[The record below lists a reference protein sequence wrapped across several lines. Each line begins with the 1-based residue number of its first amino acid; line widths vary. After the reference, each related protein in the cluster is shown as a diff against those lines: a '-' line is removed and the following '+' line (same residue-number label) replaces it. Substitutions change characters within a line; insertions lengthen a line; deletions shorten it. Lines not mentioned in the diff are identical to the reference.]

1 MAAGFSVFRR
11 LSTGL
16 YYVQFRDPVS
26 GARLSPRALGTRN
39 KDEALVK
46 IGQWLHDGIPTQ
58 NDRHQSIP
66 EAAKVEAALRAVRT
80 APLTPSD
87 ALRLVSELRARGLI
101 TLEAR
106 PKSGPSSEPF
116 GAWLRAFW
124 KYDNTYIRERLAHGQ
139 RATKRHCQDMEGR
152 AREIEA
158 LLPAGLALG
167 EVKRSHLVDLGL
179 ALKARGLAPATINK
193 DLSAATTALRWA
205 AANEI
210 IPNDPTRGLRGFS
223 GVRRIR
229 GILEPAEVK
238 ALFSATWTDERAHVA
253 CLVAMTTG
261 ARLGEVLA
269 LQRQDIGED
278 RLFIRHS
285 YSIRDGLKTP
295 KNGEARVVPLLP
307 GVRTAL
313 LAHDANNLHALE
325 EKRARLPETMRPRLP
340 GPERFIFMG
349 IKPNR
354 PIDANRILLG
364 MRKALVSMNG
374 KEWGDKEARKKVLA
388 EYSARGIDFHSWRH
402 WYATNMA
409 DRLDARTVQ
418 KATGHKTEAMLEH
431 YAEHE
436 LEGDLSRLGV
446 AAGEAFGGLIEK
458 DAGTRLEDSSTE
470 SSQE

>member
-1 MAAGFSVFRR
+1 MFIR
-11 LSTGL
+11 
-16 YYVQFRDPVS
+16 
-26 GARLSPRALGTRN
+26 
-39 KDEALVK
+39 
-46 IGQWLHDGIPTQ
+46 GIPVAFITPNFSILIQ
-58 NDRHQSIP
+58 ERASHSGQRGKRDRTEAILVANEWIEHGLPEPGGISRPVDETANIESIIHN
-66 EAAKVEAALRAVRT
+66 LRR
-80 APLTPSD
+80 APLSSRD
-87 ALRLVSELRARGLI
+87 AIRITRTLRDRGLI
-101 TLEAR
+101 AIEAHET
-106 PKSGPSSEPF
+106 SGPSSQPF
-116 GAWLRAFW
+116 GAWLIAFW
-124 KYDNTYIRERLAHGQ
+124 KYDSPYIRERLAHGQ
-139 RATKRHCQDMEGR
+139 RATHRHCQDMEGR

-158 LLPAGLALG
+158 LLPAGLTLG

-179 ALKARGLAPATINK
+179 TLKAKGLAPASINK
-193 DLSAATTALRWA
+193 NLSAATTALRWA

-210 IPNDPTRGLRGFS
+210 IPTDPTHGLRGFS

-229 GILEPAEVK
+229 GILDPTEVK
-238 ALFSATWTDERAHVA
+238 ALFSTTWTDERAHVA

-269 LQRQDIGED
+269 LQKQDISGD
-278 RLFIRHS
+278 RLLIRHS

-307 GVRTAL
+307 GVRSAL
-313 LAHDANNLHALE
+313 LALE
-325 EKRARLPETMRPRLP
+325 AKSPHPA

-349 IKPNR
+349 VKPDR

-374 KEWGDKEARKKVLA
+374 KEWADEEARKKVLS

-418 KATGHKTEAMLEH
+418 KATGHKTAAMLEH

-436 LEGDLSRLGV
+436 LEEGIARLKIAV
-446 AAGEAFGGLIEK
+446 SEAFTNLLG
-458 DAGTRLEDSSTE
+458 
-470 SSQE
+470 

>member
-1 MAAGFSVFRR
+1 MRRFYVYKRSSSGFYYAEILDPRTGTRIAFRSTGKRDRTAAVLIANQWTEKGLPEKESAPRPIEEVADAGSILRSMHSAQ
-11 LSTGL
+11 LST
-16 YYVQFRDPVS
+16 Q
-26 GARLSPRALGTRN
+26 
-39 KDEALVK
+39 
-46 IGQWLHDGIPTQ
+46 
-58 NDRHQSIP
+58 
-66 EAAKVEAALRAVRT
+66 
-80 APLTPSD
+80 D
-87 ALRLVSELRARGLI
+87 ALRIVSELRARGLI
-101 TLEAR
+101 AFDAR
-106 PKSGPSSEPF
+106 AQSGPASEPF
-116 GAWLRAFW
+116 GAWLCAFW
-124 KYDNTYIRERLAHGQ
+124 KYDGTYIRERLAHGQ

-152 AREIEA
+152 AHEIEA

-179 ALKARGLAPATINK
+179 TLKAKGLAPATINK

-223 GVRRIR
+223 GVRRVR

-238 ALFSATWTDERAHVA
+238 ALFSATWTDERSRVA

-269 LQRQDIGED
+269 LRREDIGED

-285 YSIRDGLKTP
+285 YSIRDGLKTT
-295 KNGEARVVPLLP
+295 KTGEAREVPLLP
-307 GVRTAL
+307 PVRSAL
-313 LAHDANNLHALE
+313 LALE
-325 EKRARLPETMRPRLP
+325 ATSKHPASS
-340 GPERFIFMG
+340 ERFVFAG
-349 IKPNR
+349 NAPDS
-354 PIDANRILLG
+354 PLDANRILLG

-374 KEWGDKEARKKVLA
+374 KEWDDEEARKKVLA

-431 YAEHE
+431 YADHE
-436 LEGDLSRLGV
+436 LEGDLARLGV
-446 AAGEAFGGLIEK
+446 AAGEAFGRLI
-458 DAGTRLEDSSTE
+458 AS
-470 SSQE
+470 